1 MAEGQT
7 GEEKPKI
14 TDSMSQEIHSDTR
27 GIRSTWP
34 KLAQI
39 HSGSNAPSEGRQDSS
54 SITQPLKVFYVKH
67 FSSVFELLS
76 LIYGLI
82 DRK

>member
-7 GEEKPKI
+7 GEEKPTI

-34 KLAQI
+34 KLPCVI

-54 SITQPLKVFYVKH
+54 SITQPLKSILRETFQFRVWVA
-67 FSSVFELLS
+67 
-76 LIYGLI
+76 
-82 DRK
+82 

>member
-27 GIRSTWP
+27 GISPNCLVWFI
-34 KLAQI
+34 Q
-39 HSGSNAPSEGRQDSS
+39 GVNAPSEGRQGSS
-54 SITQPLKVFYVKH
+54 SITQPLKVFYLKH